1 MTTTP
6 PWPTPQPARAYNWPS
21 LVLGIL
27 TSGLATAALVV
38 ALTRPG
44 AGSTPTYTAAQKDRS
59 KTQLCER
66 YKLASGAVYV
76 ETGPQGDGDIALAR
90 ISMTNGALILETAA
104 VDPALDHK
112 YRVAA
117 EDLARAYQTTAALAT
132 KGMAT
137 SQQYEDAVEDSNSK
151 RDVME
156 KLCAN

>member
-1 MTTTP
+1 
-6 PWPTPQPARAYNWPS
+6 
-21 LVLGIL
+21 
-27 TSGLATAALVV
+27 
-38 ALTRPG
+38 
-44 AGSTPTYTAAQKDRS
+44 
-59 KTQLCER
+59 
-66 YKLASGAVYV
+66 
-76 ETGPQGDGDIALAR
+76 
-90 ISMTNGALILETAA
+90 MTNGALILETAA